1 MNNNPLMNWA
11 LQMIQ
16 NNPNNQ
22 NNPNAQK
29 MIQAI
34 QNNDQQTGEQIAQNI
49 LDAYGITRDQGVQM
63 AMNFFGFGQ
72 RR

>member
-16 NNPNNQ
+16 NNPNIQ
-22 NNPNAQK
+22 NNQNAQK

-34 QNNDQQTGEQIAQNI
+34 QSNDQQTGEQIAQNI
-49 LDAYGITRDQGVQM
+49 LDAQGLTREQGIQM
-63 AMNFFGFGQ
+63 AQNFFGFGQ